1 MKRGQLRIYLG
12 AAPGVGKTYAML
24 GEAHRRLER
33 GRDVVA
39 AVVETHGRAK
49 TAELLEGIERI
60 APKMVDYRG
69 ATFPELDVEA
79 VLRRRPGV
87 VLVDELAHTN
97 APGSTHEKR
106 WQDVEILLAA
116 GIDVISTVN
125 VQHLESLNDV
135 VEQITGIQQKETV
148 PDAVV
153 RSAEQVELVDITP
166 EALRRRM
173 SHGNVYAA
181 EKVDAAL
188 RNYFR
193 PGNLTALREL
203 ALLWLADQVDA
214 ALAKYRADH
223 KITELWEARER
234 VVVAVTGGPES
245 ETIVRRASRIAT
257 KSSADLVVVHV
268 VRGDGLAGV
277 STARLARL
285 RDLAASLDASLHT
298 VTGDDVPTALLE
310 FAHEVNATQL
320 VIGTSRRSRWARIFD
335 EGIGSTVVQQ
345 SGKVDVHMVTHE
357 EAHRGLR
364 WRSFTPRQPV
374 VAWPASVLVPIG
386 VCAIGA
392 GFLDGVLELGGLSA
406 IFFIG
411 VVAVA
416 LLGGVIPAMFSA
428 LLSGLLLNWFFVPP
442 RYSLTIAEPDSF
454 VTVVVLLIV
463 AVAVAALVDVASKR
477 TRQARKASQQ
487 AELLTMFA
495 GAVLHGADLS
505 SLLERVRETYG
516 QRAVSLVA
524 DETVVA
530 AVGSSPPQ
538 RVSEAETSIEA
549 GDALHWL
556 LLAGRPLAPGDRHVL
571 NAVANQAV
579 GLVRQAR
586 LAEEAGAAA
595 ALLEADRLRR
605 ALLSAV
611 SHDLRTPLAGAKA
624 AVSSLRSDD
633 VDFSPEDTGELL
645 EAIEESVD
653 QLTALVGNLLDSSRL
668 AVGVV
673 TPQLRRVYMDEVVHR
688 ALVSVG
694 MGARGLRRAAM
705 DRVKVE
711 VGEVSV
717 RADSG
722 LLERVLANLI
732 DNALRHSGRDT
743 PVRVT
748 AERDGDRVSIAVVD
762 SGPGI
767 PRGAEDQLFE
777 PFQRLGDRDNT
788 TGVGLGLSVVRGF
801 VEAMSG
807 SVHAEPTPGGGLTI
821 VVDLPADEPER
832 PTVTEARESSAASG
846 SPETPISDDAP
857 ASQAVDSGSGARD
870 DGGLETTTDDP
881 PATPPADNGPPR
893 MVDSESACPADD
905 EHATRFVGDT
915 AEATTPDRRRAV
927 TNEPETHNAGAE

>member
-49 TAELLEGIERI
+49 TAELLAGIERI
-60 APKMVDYRG
+60 PPRMVEYRG
-69 ATFPELDVEA
+69 TTLPELDVEA
-79 VLRRRPGV
+79 VLRRAPAV

-97 APGSTHEKR
+97 APGSKHGKR
-106 WQDVEILLAA
+106 WQDVEELLAA

-153 RSAEQVELVDITP
+153 RSADQVELVDITP
-166 EALRRRM
+166 EALRRRL

-181 EKVDAAL
+181 DKVDAAL

-245 ETIVRRASRIAT
+245 ETVVRRASRIAT
-257 KSSADLVVVHV
+257 KSSADLVLLHV

-277 STARLARL
+277 STERLARL
-285 RDLAASLDASLHT
+285 REFAASLDASLHT
-298 VTGDDVPTALLE
+298 VTGDDVPNTLLE
-310 FAHEVNATQL
+310 FAREVNATQL
-320 VIGTSRRSRWARIFD
+320 VLGTSRRSRWARMLD
-335 EGIGSTVVQQ
+335 EGIGSAVVQA
-345 SGKVDVHMVTHE
+345 SGKIDVHMVTHE
-357 EAHRGLR
+357 EANRGLR
-364 WRSFTPRQPV
+364 RYSLMPRQPIR
-374 VAWPASVLVPIG
+374 AWLAAVLVPVAVSVI
-386 VCAIGA
+386 CS
-392 GFLDGVLELGGLSA
+392 FLDGYLQLGGLSA
-406 IFFIG
+406 VFFIG

-416 LLGGVIPAMFSA
+416 LLGGVVPAALSA
-428 LLSGLLLNWFFVPP
+428 LLSGMLLNWFFVDP

-454 VTVVVLLIV
+454 ITVVVLLIV
-463 AVAVAALVDVASKR
+463 AVAVAALVDVAAKQ
-477 TRQARKASQQ
+477 TRQARRASQQ
-487 AELLTMFA
+487 AELLTLFA
-495 GAVLHGADLS
+495 GAVLHGADLPK
-505 SLLERVRETYG
+505 LLEQVRETYG
-516 QRAVSLVA
+516 LRAVSMQFG
-524 DETVVA
+524 DEVIA
-530 AVGSSPPQ
+530 AVGTSPPQ
-538 RVSEAETSIEA
+538 RASEAETAIQA
-549 GDALHWL
+549 GDTTSWL
-556 LLAGRPLAPGDRHVL
+556 LLAGRPLAAVDRPVL
-571 NAVANQAV
+571 NAVANQAA
-579 GLVRQAR
+579 GLVRQSR
-586 LAEEAGAAA
+586 LAEEASAAA

-633 VDFSPEDTGELL
+633 IEFSPEDTVELL
-645 EAIEESVD
+645 ETIEESVD

-673 TPQLRRVYMDEVVHR
+673 QPQFRRVYMDEVVHQ

-732 DNALRHSGRDT
+732 DNALRHSTRDT

-748 AERDGDRVSIAVVD
+748 AEHDGDRVSIAVIDV
-762 SGPGI
+762 GPGI
-767 PRGAEDQLFE
+767 PAGAEEQLFE

-801 VEAMSG
+801 VEAMG
-807 SVHAEPTPGGGLTI
+807 GTVHAEPTPGGGLTMI
-821 VVDLPADEPER
+821 VDLPADE
-832 PTVTEARESSAASG
+832 TEVSS
-846 SPETPISDDAP
+846 
-857 ASQAVDSGSGARD
+857 R
-870 DGGLETTTDDP
+870 
-881 PATPPADNGPPR
+881 
-893 MVDSESACPADD
+893 
-905 EHATRFVGDT
+905 
-915 AEATTPDRRRAV
+915 
-927 TNEPETHNAGAE
+927 

>member
-1 MKRGQLRIYLG
+1 MKRGHLRIYLG

-39 AVVETHGRAK
+39 AVVETYGRAK

-60 APKMVDYRG
+60 PPRMVAYRG
-69 ATFPELDVEA
+69 TALPELDVEA
-79 VLRRRPGV
+79 VLRRRPAV

-97 APGSTHEKR
+97 APGSKHEKR
-106 WQDVEILLAA
+106 WQDVDDLLDA

-135 VEQITGIQQKETV
+135 VEQITGIQQRETV

-153 RSAEQVELVDITP
+153 RSADQVELVDITP
-166 EALRRRM
+166 EALRRRL

-181 EKVDAAL
+181 DKVDAAL

-245 ETIVRRASRIAT
+245 ETVVRRASRIAT
-257 KSSADLVVVHV
+257 KSSAELVLVHV

-277 STARLARL
+277 STERLTRL
-285 RDLAASLDASLHT
+285 RELAASLDASLHT
-298 VTGDDVPTALLE
+298 VTGDNVPNTLLE
-310 FAHEVNATQL
+310 FAREVNATQL
-320 VIGTSRRSRWARIFD
+320 VLGTSRRSRWARMLD
-335 EGIGSTVVQQ
+335 EGIGSAVVQA
-345 SGKVDVHMVTHE
+345 SGKIDVHMVTHE
-357 EAHRGLR
+357 EANRGLR
-364 WRSFTPRQPV
+364 RYSLMPRQPIR
-374 VAWPASVLVPIG
+374 AWFAAVLVP
-386 VCAIGA
+386 VLVSAICSA
-392 GFLDGVLELGGLSA
+392 FLDGYLQLGGLSA
-406 IFFIG
+406 VFFIG

-416 LLGGVIPAMFSA
+416 LLGGVVPAALSA
-428 LLSGLLLNWFFVPP
+428 LLSGMLLNWFFVEP

-463 AVAVAALVDVASKR
+463 AVAVAALVDVAAKQ
-477 TRQARKASQQ
+477 TRQARRASQQ
-487 AELLTMFA
+487 AELLTLFA
-495 GAVLHGADLS
+495 GAVLHGADLPK
-505 SLLERVRETYG
+505 LLDHVRETYG
-516 QRAVSLVA
+516 LRAVSMQCG
-524 DETVVA
+524 DEVIA
-530 AVGSSPPQ
+530 AVGTSPPL
-538 RVSEAETSIEA
+538 RASEADTAIQA
-549 GDALHWL
+549 GDATSWL
-556 LLAGRPLAPGDRHVL
+556 LLAGRPLAAADRPVL
-571 NAVANQAV
+571 NAVANQAA
-579 GLVRQAR
+579 GLVRQSR
-586 LAEEAGAAA
+586 LAEEASAAA

-633 VDFSPEDTGELL
+633 IEFSPEDTVELL
-645 EAIEESVD
+645 ETIEESVD

-673 TPQLRRVYMDEVVHR
+673 QPQFRRVYMDEVVHQ

-732 DNALRHSGRDT
+732 DNALRHSTRDT

-748 AERDGDRVSIAVVD
+748 AEREEDRVSIAVVD
-762 SGPGI
+762 VGPGV
-767 PRGAEDQLFE
+767 PPGVEEQLFE

-801 VEAMSG
+801 VEAMG
-807 SVHAEPTPGGGLTI
+807 GTVHAEPTPGGGLTMI
-821 VVDLPADEPER
+821 VDLPADE
-832 PTVTEARESSAASG
+832 TEASG
-846 SPETPISDDAP
+846 
-857 ASQAVDSGSGARD
+857 R
-870 DGGLETTTDDP
+870 
-881 PATPPADNGPPR
+881 
-893 MVDSESACPADD
+893 
-905 EHATRFVGDT
+905 
-915 AEATTPDRRRAV
+915 
-927 TNEPETHNAGAE
+927 

>member
-1 MKRGQLRIYLG
+1 MKRGRLRIYLG
-12 AAPGVGKTYAML
+12 AAPGVGKTFAML

-39 AVVETHGRAK
+39 AVVETHGRPK
-49 TAELLEGIERI
+49 TADLLAGIERV
-60 APKMVDYRG
+60 APKMIDYRG
-69 ATFPELDVEA
+69 TSFPELDVEA
-79 VLRRRPGV
+79 VLRRQPAV

-97 APGSTHEKR
+97 TPGSKHEKR
-106 WQDVEILLAA
+106 WQDIEELLAA
-116 GIDVISTVN
+116 GMDVISTVN

-153 RSAEQVELVDITP
+153 RQAEQVELVDITP
-166 EALRRRM
+166 EALRRRL

-181 EKVDAAL
+181 DKVDAAL

-223 KITELWEARER
+223 KIKDLWEARER

-257 KSSADLVVVHV
+257 KSSADLVVLHV

-277 STARLARL
+277 SSERMNRL
-285 RDLAASLDASLHT
+285 RDLATSLDASLHT

-310 FAHEVNATQL
+310 FAREVNATQL
-320 VIGTSRRSRWARIFD
+320 VLGTSRRSRWARILD
-335 EGIGSTVVQQ
+335 EGIGSSVVQR
-345 SGKVDVHMVTHE
+345 SGKIDVHMVTHE
-357 EAHRGLR
+357 EAHKGRRYSL
-364 WRSFTPRQPV
+364 WPRQPV
-374 VAWPASVLVPIG
+374 RAWLASVAVPFLVSGISML
-386 VCAIGA
+386 
-392 GFLDGVLELGGLSA
+392 FFDHTLELGGISA
-406 IFFIG
+406 IFVVG

-416 LLGGVIPAMFSA
+416 LLGGVLPAAFSA
-428 LLSGLLLNWFFVPP
+428 VLSGVLLNWFFADP
-442 RYSLTIAEPDSF
+442 RYSLTIAEPNSF
-454 VTVVVLLIV
+454 ITAVVLLIV
-463 AVAVAALVDVASKR
+463 AVAVAALVDVAAKQ
-477 TRQARKASQQ
+477 TRQARKASRQ

-495 GAVLHGADLS
+495 GAVLHGADLPN
-505 SLLERVRETYG
+505 LLEQIRETYG
-516 QRAVSLVA
+516 QRAVSLLCG
-524 DETVVA
+524 DIVVG
-530 AVGSSPPQ
+530 AVGVEPPQ
-538 RVSEAETSIEA
+538 RVPDADIAIEA
-549 GDALHWL
+549 GDAQSWL
-556 LLAGRPLAPGDRHVL
+556 LLAGKPLEVGERPVL
-571 NAVANQAV
+571 NAVANQAA
-579 GLVRQAR
+579 GLVNQAR
-586 LAEEAGAAA
+586 LAEEASAAA

-633 VDFSPEDTGELL
+633 VEFSPEDTSELL
-645 EAIEESVD
+645 ETVEESVD

-673 TPQLRRVYMDEVVHR
+673 QPQLRTVYMDEVVHR

-717 RADSG
+717 RADAG
-722 LLERVLANLI
+722 LLERVVANLI
-732 DNALRHSGRDT
+732 DNALRHAPRDT

-748 AERDGDRVSIAVVD
+748 AERDGERAVIAVID
-762 SGPGI
+762 TGPGI
-767 PRGAEDQLFE
+767 PPGSEEQLFE

-801 VEAMSG
+801 VEAMGG
-807 SVHAEPTPGGGLTI
+807 SVHAEPTPGGGLTML
-821 VVDLPADEPER
+821 VDLPADE
-832 PTVTEARESSAASG
+832 
-846 SPETPISDDAP
+846 
-857 ASQAVDSGSGARD
+857 
-870 DGGLETTTDDP
+870 
-881 PATPPADNGPPR
+881 
-893 MVDSESACPADD
+893 SEQ
-905 EHATRFVGDT
+905 EQ
-915 AEATTPDRRRAV
+915 
-927 TNEPETHNAGAE
+927 

>member
-39 AVVETHGRAK
+39 AVVETHGRKK
-49 TAELLEGIERI
+49 TAELLDGIERI
-60 APKMVDYRG
+60 PPKTVSYRG
-69 ATFPELDVEA
+69 TELPELDVDA
-79 VLRRRPGV
+79 VLTRKPAV

-97 APGSTHEKR
+97 APGSMHEKR
-106 WQDVEILLAA
+106 WQDVEQLLAA

-135 VEQITGIQQKETV
+135 VQQITGIEQRETV

-153 RSAEQVELVDITP
+153 RGADQVELVDLTP
-166 EALRRRM
+166 EALRRRL

-181 EKVDAAL
+181 DKVDAAL

-214 ALAKYRADH
+214 ALARYRADH

-245 ETIVRRASRIAT
+245 ETVVRRAGRIAS
-257 KSSADLVVVHV
+257 KSSADLVVLHV
-268 VRGDGLAGV
+268 VRGDGLVGV
-277 STARLARL
+277 STERMAKL
-285 RDLAASLDASLHT
+285 RDLAAGLGASLHT
-298 VTGDDVPTALLE
+298 VTGDDVPTALLD
-310 FAHEVNATQL
+310 FAREVNATQL
-320 VIGTSRRSRWARIFD
+320 VLGTSRRSRWARMLD
-335 EGIGSTVVQQ
+335 EGIGSTVVQR
-345 SGKVDVHMVTHE
+345 SGKIDVHMVTHE
-357 EAHRGLR
+357 EADRGLR
-364 WRSFTPRQPV
+364 RHWLRPRRPV
-374 VAWPASVLVPIG
+374 SAWPAAIVVPVLVSVVCG
-386 VCAIGA
+386 VL
-392 GFLDGVLELGGLSA
+392 LDGWLQLGGLSA
-406 IFFIG
+406 MFFVG

-416 LLGGVIPAMFSA
+416 LFGGVLPAVVSA
-428 LLSGLLLNWFFVPP
+428 LLSGLLLNWFFTSP
-442 RYSLTIAEPDSF
+442 RYSFTIAEPDNF

-463 AVAVAALVDVASKR
+463 AVAVAALVDVAAKR
-477 TRQARKASQQ
+477 TLQARKASRE

-495 GAVLHGADLS
+495 GSVLHGADLPK
-505 SLLERVRETYG
+505 LLEQVRETYG
-516 QRAVSLVA
+516 QRAVSVRCG
-524 DETVVA
+524 DHIVA
-530 AVGSSPPQ
+530 AVGTEPPT
-538 RVSEAETSIEA
+538 RPSEAETVIEA
-549 GDALHWL
+549 GDAWSHL
-556 LLAGRPLAPGDRHVL
+556 LLAGRAIDSTDRPVL
-571 NAVANQAV
+571 NAVANQAA

-586 LAEEAGAAA
+586 LAEEASAAA

-633 VDFSPEDTGELL
+633 IEFSAEDTGELL

-673 TPQLRRVYMDEVVHR
+673 TPQLRQVYMDEAAHR

-694 MGARGLRRAAM
+694 MGTRGLRRAAM
-705 DRVKVE
+705 ERVKVE

-717 RADSG
+717 LADSG

-732 DNALRHSGRDT
+732 DNALRHSGRES

-748 AERDGDRVSIAVVD
+748 AEHDGDRVSIAVVD
-762 SGPGI
+762 IGPGV
-767 PRGAEDQLFE
+767 PAGTEEQLFE

-801 VEAMSG
+801 VEAMG
-807 SVHAEPTPGGGLTI
+807 GTVHAEPTPGGGLTML
-821 VVDLPADEPER
+821 VDLPSGTP
-832 PTVTEARESSAASG
+832 AA
-846 SPETPISDDAP
+846 
-857 ASQAVDSGSGARD
+857 
-870 DGGLETTTDDP
+870 DP
-881 PATPPADNGPPR
+881 P
-893 MVDSESACPADD
+893 VDA
-905 EHATRFVGDT
+905 RGK
-915 AEATTPDRRRAV
+915 
-927 TNEPETHNAGAE
+927 